1 MLFSF
6 VILLIYMQIGCYIY
20 KTGPKILKISV
31 NIQVVLL
38 KKTYSAIN
46 LFLARF
52 KIRVLPLNS
61 NRTAVNENSDH
72 HEMMFKLV
80 GAVRHRTYYIFQ
92 PNSSNKFVHRH

>member
-1 MLFSF
+1 
-6 VILLIYMQIGCYIY
+6 MQIGCYIH

-38 KKTYSAIN
+38 EKTYSAIN

-92 PNSSNKFVHRH
+92 PNSSNKFVHHH

>member
-1 MLFSF
+1 
-6 VILLIYMQIGCYIY
+6 MQIGCYVY
-20 KTGPKILKISV
+20 KTGSKVIKISE
-31 NIQVVLL
+31 NIQVVQF
-38 KKTYSAIN
+38 KKTFSAIN

-80 GAVRHRTYYIFQ
+80 GSVRHRTYYNFQ
-92 PNSSNKFVHRH
+92 PYS